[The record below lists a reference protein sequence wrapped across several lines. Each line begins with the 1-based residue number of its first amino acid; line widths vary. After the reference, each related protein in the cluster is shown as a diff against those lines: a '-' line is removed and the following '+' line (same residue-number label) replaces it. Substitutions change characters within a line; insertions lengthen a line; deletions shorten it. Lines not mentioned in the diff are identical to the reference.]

1 MKKVI
6 SLILCV
12 AVCFGVLSSC
22 SASKKAVLTVGEAQV
37 DSEVFAYFFSEV
49 YSAAE
54 RNEGEMPSTQDLV
67 TQAVNKCYEYV
78 AATTQFN
85 SLQLA
90 LSTDSK
96 KNIATVTEE
105 EWRLYGGYYTD
116 IGISKQ
122 TVTKIHEAME
132 YRTQLLLHYFGEGSE
147 YEVSEEE
154 IERYFDRTYVAF
166 KAINGYFTTVDEN
179 GESIPLSEEEISI
192 LKADFENK
200 RSKLASGESFAD
212 VNGGVDVESTFIAV
226 SNAAYP
232 EGILTQI
239 SEMDYDEP
247 TVIET
252 DEYIFLV
259 VRVDA
264 KDGADN
270 YYSTYRTRYIED
282 LRGSM
287 LTDMLVA
294 SGEEY
299 GVEKH
304 DSKLEKIADNVI
316 SARKDR
322 K

>member
-12 AVCFGVLSSC
+12 AVCFGVLSAC
-22 SASKKAVLTVGEAQV
+22 SASKKVVLTVGEAQL

-49 YSAAE
+49 YCAAE
-54 RNEGEMPSTQDLV
+54 GGEGEMPATEELV

-85 SLQLA
+85 ALQLV
-90 LSTDSK
+90 LSTDSR
-96 KNIATVTEE
+96 KNIATATEE
-105 EWRLYGGYYTD
+105 EWMLYGGYYTD

-122 TVTKIHEAME
+122 TVTKIHEVME

-147 YEVSEEE
+147 YEVSEKE

-179 GESIPLSEEEISI
+179 GESISLSEEEIQS
-192 LKADFENK
+192 LKAEFESK

-212 VNGGVDVESTFIAV
+212 VNGGTDVESTFVAV

-232 EGILTQI
+232 EGFLAQI
-239 SEMDYDEP
+239 SEMEYDDP

-270 YYSTYRTRYIED
+270 YYSTYRTKYIEH

-287 LTDMLVA
+287 LTEMLIA

-299 GVEKH
+299 GVVKNEG
-304 DSKLEKIADNVI
+304 KLKNIAEDVI
-316 SARKDR
+316 SAIEERK
-322 K
+322 